1 MLGELIERLSKL
13 YRQLTDTF
21 KKTGDEAIKFQMI
34 EIGNELD
41 KIKDSIVIGNKPI
54 TNLPTSK
61 LSSLDETLNKISKQ
75 IDEADAR
82 RVTREAQ
89 DSVDKSIKMI
99 SEKTGLS
106 IEESRLAVMEKI
118 NEGYPV
124 GDLKRTAPNDMAQI
138 SAYLDNNLNY
148 SASDAATFLE
158 DIEEIAF
165 SGAIDLSSDAAK
177 NVSKQK
183 AINIIASGD
192 DETAKGFAKPVDIG
206 VSDDLQKSLEL
217 SDSYGF
223 QVTKDAD
230 DVVPYSELS
239 SKDIEMVKLG
249 VPMNSK
255 KYRKEMELIDK
266 GEMAPSQ
273 MSGIS
278 EAQRKGM
285 KMLEDTLLGG
295 VDMKTYKKIN
305 EAEGAEARRIQTE
318 IEALLDEGRN
328 AEAEEL
334 YNMFN
339 DPTKR
344 TKNADGG
351 RIKKFGG
358 GSFNF
363 AYGPIGDLGITREGL
378 ESLKNFDFS
387 SLNKSMVDAKA
398 KVETALAG
406 RNPDGS
412 PKQPNPTTDSDLYQ
426 QLLEKYRRPEGSANY
441 NFPRAS
447 GQLAQDMADLG
458 FVDNNP
464 MTMEALTSKY
474 TGFLNDLYGLT
485 PSGGIS
491 TKLLGVGRPPFLPPP
506 GMGNTPSTEPP
517 LLGTAVVGPFRNPD
531 GSPIVGYPEMFDNPP
546 NYFETGPGD
555 ETNPNAPPADPN
567 APSLNP
573 DAPGYLAETPV
584 VEQPKY
590 TPKFLSYDELK
601 DKDRSDII
609 DYYRMLAG
617 FKSGGQVKGVGSLF
631 RKK

>member
-138 SAYLDNNLNY
+138 RAYLDNNLNY

-192 DETAKGFAKPVDIG
+192 DPAAKGFAKPVDIG

-239 SKDIEMVKLG
+239 SKDIELVKLG

-266 GEMAPSQ
+266 GEMAPSE
-273 MSGIS
+273 MSGIPES
-278 EAQRKGM
+278 QRKGM
-285 KMLEDTLLGG
+285 KMLEDMLLGG

-378 ESLKNFDFS
+378 EALKNFDFS

-398 KVETALAG
+398 KVETALAD

-412 PKQPNPTTDSDLYQ
+412 PIAGVPGGSEQNPLTMGIMDRPDPTSKREIRQ
-426 QLLEKYRRPEGSANY
+426 RLLEKYRRPEGSAEY
-441 NFPRAS
+441 NFPRGS
-447 GQLAQDMADLG
+447 QQLAQDMADLG

-464 MTMEALTSKY
+464 MTNEALTSKY
-474 TGFLNDLYGLT
+474 TSFLNDLYKVPLI
-485 PSGGIS
+485 SGIPGTGAGI
-491 TKLLGVGRPPFLPPP
+491 
-506 GMGNTPSTEPP
+506 N
-517 LLGTAVVGPFRNPD
+517 RNPD

-590 TPKFLSYDELK
+590 TPNFLSYDELK

>member
-1 MLGELIERLSKL
+1 MLGKLIERLSKL
-13 YRQLTDTF
+13 YEQLTNSF
-21 KKTGDEAIKFQMI
+21 LKTGDEALKLQM
-34 EIGNELD
+34 EKIGSELD
-41 KIKDSIVIGNKPI
+41 KIKDTIVINNEAV

-82 RVTREAQ
+82 VITREAQ
-89 DSVDKSIKMI
+89 DSVDESIKMI

-138 SAYLDNNLNY
+138 RAYLDNNLNY

-183 AINIIASGD
+183 AIDIIASGD
-192 DETAKGFAKPVDIG
+192 DPAAKGFAKPVDIG

-239 SKDIEMVKLG
+239 SKDIELVKLG

-255 KYRKEMELIDK
+255 TYRKEMALIDK
-266 GEMAPSQ
+266 GEMAPSE
-273 MSGIS
+273 MSGIPES
-278 EAQRKGM
+278 QRKGM

-334 YNMFN
+334 YNMLK

-344 TKNADGG
+344 TKNAV
-351 RIKKFGG
+351 G
-358 GSFNF
+358 GSIQSGSIPGVDNRVDF
-363 AYGPIGDLGITREGL
+363 LGRVIEPSAVPPVNER
-378 ESLKNFDFS
+378 
-387 SLNKSMVDAKA
+387 MV
-398 KVETALAG
+398 LAG

-412 PKQPNPTTDSDLYQ
+412 PKQPNPTTDADLYQ
-426 QLLEKYRRPEGSANY
+426 QLLEKYRKTESGYNNLSRANE
-441 NFPRAS
+441 
-447 GQLAQDMADLG
+447 QLGQDMADLG
-458 FVDNNP
+458 YIDNNP
-464 MTMEALTSKY
+464 MTMETMNSKY
-474 TGFLNDLYGLT
+474 RGFLDNLYGNT
-485 PSGGIS
+485 QSGVLS
-491 TKLLGVGRPPFLPPP
+491 TKLPGVGRPPFLPPD
-506 GMGNTPSTEPP
+506 
-517 LLGTAVVGPFRNPD
+517 RNPD
-531 GSPIVGYPEMFDNPP
+531 GSPIVGHPEMFDNPP
-546 NYFETGPGD
+546 NYYESGPAI
-555 ETNPNAPPADPN
+555 NPNAPPTDSG

-573 DAPGYLAETPV
+573 DAPGYVAETPV

-590 TPKFLSYDELK
+590 TPNFLSYEELK
-601 DKDRSDII
+601 DKDRGDII